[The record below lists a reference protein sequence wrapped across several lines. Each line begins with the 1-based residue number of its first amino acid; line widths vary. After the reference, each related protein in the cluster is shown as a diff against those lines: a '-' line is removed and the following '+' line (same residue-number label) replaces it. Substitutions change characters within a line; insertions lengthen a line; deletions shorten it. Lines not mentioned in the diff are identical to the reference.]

1 MTIESAIYLQSIA
14 LIILALAVAFLNIS
28 VRYLIRLFHDAI
40 AGMPDEPEP
49 PDHNEKSSS

>member
-1 MTIESAIYLQSIA
+1 MTIDSAIYLQSIA

-28 VRYLIRLFHDAI
+28 VRHLIRLITDAT
-40 AGMPDEPEP
+40 APDEPEP